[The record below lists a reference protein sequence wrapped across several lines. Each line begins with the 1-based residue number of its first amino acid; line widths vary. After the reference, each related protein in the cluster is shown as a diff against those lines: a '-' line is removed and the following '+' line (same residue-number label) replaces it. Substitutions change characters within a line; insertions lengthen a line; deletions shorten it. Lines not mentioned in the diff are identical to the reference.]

1 MALGLLA
8 LAAGTACL
16 PMAQGMGWA
25 AVAWLVAH
33 QIVGDAGHTLHGVHD
48 RTLRQTAVPA
58 SQLARTDAGLRAA
71 GHWATLAGAGA
82 GAWLGTVADSRAV
95 LWLAAASA
103 LAAAALAAARL
114 VERRVAS

>member
-48 RTLRQTAVPA
+48 RTLRQTAVPPG
-58 SQLARTDAGLRAA
+58 QLARTDAGLRAA
-71 GHWATLAGAGA
+71 GHWATLAGAGRRVA
-82 GAWLGTVADSRAV
+82 GHGGGSRAV

-103 LAAAALAAARL
+103 LAAAALAAVRL
-114 VERRVAS
+114 AERRGTG